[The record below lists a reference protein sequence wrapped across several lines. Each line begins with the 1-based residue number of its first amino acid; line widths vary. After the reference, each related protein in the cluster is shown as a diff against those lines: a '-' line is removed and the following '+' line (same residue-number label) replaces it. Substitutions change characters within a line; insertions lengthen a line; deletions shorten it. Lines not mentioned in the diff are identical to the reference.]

1 MLETLKNMFKVPE
14 IRKRFIFTFFIIVVF
29 RLGGQI
35 PTPGIDPKLLQSFF
49 GSSSNNLFGMLDMFV
64 GGAFTKASVF
74 SLGVMPYISAS
85 IIIQMLGS
93 VVPSLHKLQKE
104 GQEGRKKITQLTRYG
119 TLILAAFQ
127 SISVAIFLRSIQVQT
142 EQGSVGVVLDILS
155 GWQFMAITVISL
167 TTGCMLVMWL
177 GEQITGNGIGNGM
190 SLLIL
195 FGIVAGLPQAVV
207 AQSQLLAGKQ
217 SGLFNGVMI
226 LGIVLAMTA
235 FIVYIYQAVRKI
247 PIQTPKKTIGSR
259 VAQGQSTVLPL
270 KINSAGVIPIIFAS
284 SLMMLPS
291 ILTGIAPE
299 SDWARDVAMMFAPG
313 AAVYVASFALLIV
326 FFTYFYTAIIFNPI
340 DISENLKKSGGFIPG
355 VRPGKETADYIEK
368 VLNCIT
374 LPGAVFLAFISVA
387 PFVMMDKLGV
397 SFFFG
402 GTSVLIVVGVAL
414 DTLQRIEAKL
424 QSHNY
429 SGFMKKGHL
438 RGRIG

>member
-14 IRKRFIFTFFIIVVF
+14 IRKRFIFTLFIIIVF
-29 RLGGQI
+29 RLGAQI
-35 PTPGIDPKLLQSFF
+35 PTPGIDPLVLKEYF
-49 GSSSNNLFGMLDMFV
+49 GTSNNLFGMLDMFT

-93 VVPSLHKLQKE
+93 VIPSLHKLQKE
-104 GQEGRKKITQLTRYG
+104 GQEGRKKITQITRYG
-119 TLILAAFQ
+119 TIILAAFQ
-127 SISVAIFLRSIQVQT
+127 SISVAIFLNSIQT
-142 EQGSVGVVLDILS
+142 ASGDGVLVAGLAR
-155 GWQFMAITVISL
+155 WQFMVICVVAM
-167 TTGCMLVMWL
+167 TTGCVLVMWL
-177 GEQITGNGIGNGM
+177 GEQITSKGIGNGM

-195 FGIVAGLPQAVV
+195 FGIVADIPGTLYNEYLMLVNG
-207 AQSQLLAGKQ
+207 SNTLLRE
-217 SGLFNGVMI
+217 VMI
-226 LGIVLAMTA
+226 LGVVLAMVV

-259 VAQGQSTVLPL
+259 VQQGSSTVLPL
-270 KINSAGVIPIIFAS
+270 KIISAGVIPIIFAS

-291 ILTGIAPE
+291 VITGMFPE
-299 SDWARDVAMMFAPG
+299 SNFAQQMGRVFIPGGVAYAT
-313 AAVYVASFALLIV
+313 VFALLII

-355 VRPGKETADYIEK
+355 VKPGKNTADYIEK

-374 LPGAVFLAFISVA
+374 LPGSIFLAFISVA
-387 PFVMMDKLGV
+387 PFVMMSKMNV

-414 DTLQRIEAKL
+414 DTLQQVEAKL

-438 RGRIG
+438 KGRIG

>member
-1 MLETLKNMFKVPE
+1 VVETLKNMFKVPE
-14 IRKRFIFTFFIIVVF
+14 IRKRFIFTLFIIVVF
-29 RLGGQI
+29 RLGAQI
-35 PTPGIDPKLLQSFF
+35 PTPGVDPNLLKEFF
-49 GSSSNNLFGMLDMFV
+49 GSGSNLFGMLDMFT

-93 VVPSLHKLQKE
+93 VIPSLHKLQKE
-104 GQEGRKKITQLTRYG
+104 GQEGRKKITQITRYG
-119 TLILAAFQ
+119 TIVLAAFQ
-127 SISVAIFLRSIQVQT
+127 SVSVAIFLNSIQT
-142 EQGSVGVVLDILS
+142 PSGEGVLVAGLAP
-155 GWQFMAITVISL
+155 WQFMVICVIAM
-167 TTGCMLVMWL
+167 TTGCVLVMWL
-177 GEQITGNGIGNGM
+177 GEQITSKGIGNGM

-195 FGIVAGLPQAVV
+195 FGIVADLPNALYNEYLMLSSGSTTLFSGVLILAVV
-207 AQSQLLAGKQ
+207 MA
-217 SGLFNGVMI
+217 MI
-226 LGIVLAMTA
+226 V

-247 PIQTPKKTIGSR
+247 PIQTPKKAVGGR

-291 ILTGIAPE
+291 VLAGMFPE
-299 SDWARDVAMMFAPG
+299 SQFVQQMGRALIPG
-313 AAVYVASFALLIV
+313 GVWYAAAFALLII

-355 VRPGKETADYIEK
+355 VKPGKDTADYIEK

-374 LPGAVFLAFISVA
+374 LPGAIFLAFISVA
-387 PFVMMDKLGV
+387 PFVMMSKMNV

-424 QSHNY
+424 QGHNY
-429 SGFMKKGHL
+429 SGFMKRGQLK
-438 RGRIG
+438 GRIG

>member
-1 MLETLKNMFKVPE
+1 VLETLKNMFKVPE

-29 RLGGQI
+29 RLGAQI
-35 PTPGIDPKLLQSFF
+35 PTPGIDPVLLKGFF
-49 GSSSNNLFGMLDMFV
+49 GSGANDLFGMLNMFT
-64 GGAFTKASVF
+64 GGAFARASVF

-119 TLILAAFQ
+119 TLVLAAFQ
-127 SISVAIFLRSIQVQT
+127 AVSVAIFLRSI
-142 EQGSVGVVLDILS
+142 EGGGVVLPFLAP
-155 GWQFMAITVISL
+155 WQFMAITVISL
-167 TTGCMLVMWL
+167 TTGCILVMWL
-177 GEQITGNGIGNGM
+177 GEQITEKGIGNGI

-195 FGIVAGLPQAVV
+195 FGIVAELPQAVIQMYQMSAAGTFTPLGV
-207 AQSQLLAGKQ
+207 A
-217 SGLFNGVMI
+217 MI
-226 LGIVLAMTA
+226 LAIVLGMTA
-235 FIVYIYQAVRKI
+235 FIVAIYQAVRKI
-247 PIQTPKKTIGSR
+247 PIQTPKKTIGAR
-259 VAQGQSTVLPL
+259 AVQGQNTVLPL

-284 SLMMLPS
+284 SLMMVPS
-291 ILTGIAPE
+291 ILQGMVTE
-299 SDWARDVAMMFAPG
+299 NNLAREIVMMFSDGRPG
-313 AAVYVASFALLIV
+313 YIVAFALLII
-326 FFTYFYTAIIFNPI
+326 FFTYFYTAIIFNPT

-355 VRPGKETADYIEK
+355 VRPGKETADYIER

-374 LPGAVFLAFISVA
+374 LPGAIFLAFISVA
-387 PFVMMDKLGV
+387 PFVMMARLNV
-397 SFFFG
+397 PFFFG

-438 RGRIG
+438 RGRIN

>member
-29 RLGGQI
+29 RLGAQI
-35 PTPGIDPKLLQSFF
+35 PTPGIDPVLLKGFF
-49 GSSSNNLFGMLDMFV
+49 GSPNNLFGMLDMFT
-64 GGAFTKASVF
+64 GGAFTRASVF

-119 TLILAAFQ
+119 TLVLAAFQ
-127 SISVAIFLRSIQVQT
+127 AVSVAIFLRSIQT
-142 EQGSVGVVLDILS
+142 EGGEGVVLGFLS
-155 GWQFMAITVISL
+155 SWQFMAITVISL
-167 TTGCMLVMWL
+167 TTGCILVMWL
-177 GEQITGNGIGNGM
+177 GEQITAHGIGNGI

-195 FGIVAGLPQAVV
+195 FGIVAELPQALINEYHFIASGSRTPFDAALILAVV
-207 AQSQLLAGKQ
+207 
-217 SGLFNGVMI
+217 
-226 LGIVLAMTA
+226 LGMTA
-235 FIVYIYQAVRKI
+235 FIVAIYQAVRKI
-247 PIQTPKKTIGSR
+247 PIQTPKKTIGAR
-259 VAQGQSTVLPL
+259 AVQGQNTVLPL

-291 ILTGIAPE
+291 ILTGIMQDSE
-299 SDWARDVAMMFAPG
+299 MARSIERAFIPG
-313 AAVYVASFALLIV
+313 GFTYAAVFALLII
-326 FFTYFYTAIIFNPI
+326 FFTYFYTAIIFNPT

-355 VRPGKETADYIEK
+355 VRPGKETADYIER

-374 LPGAVFLAFISVA
+374 LPGAIFLAFISVA
-387 PFVMMDKLGV
+387 PFVMMARLNVG
-397 SFFFG
+397 FFFG

-438 RGRIG
+438 RGRIS

>member
-1 MLETLKNMFKVPE
+1 MVETLKNMFKVPE
-14 IRKRFIFTFFIIVVF
+14 IRKRFLFTLFIIVVF
-29 RLGGQI
+29 RLGAQI
-35 PTPGIDPKLLQSFF
+35 PTPGVDPLLLKEYF
-49 GSSSNNLFGMLDMFV
+49 GSPNNLFGMLDMFT
-64 GGAFTKASVF
+64 GGAFTKSSVF

-85 IIIQMLGS
+85 IIVQMLGS
-93 VVPSLHKLQKE
+93 VIPSLHKLQKE
-104 GQEGRKKITQLTRYG
+104 GQEGRKKLTQITRYG
-119 TLILAAFQ
+119 TIVLAAFQ
-127 SISVAIFLRSIQVQT
+127 SISVAIFLNSIQT
-142 EQGSVGVVLDILS
+142 ASGDGVLVAGLAR
-155 GWQFMAITVISL
+155 WQFMVMCVVAM
-167 TTGCMLVMWL
+167 TTGCVLVMWL
-177 GEQITGNGIGNGM
+177 GEQITSKGIGNGM

-195 FGIVAGLPQAVV
+195 FGIVSSIPTALYNEYVMLVQG
-207 AQSQLLAGKQ
+207 SNT
-217 SGLFNGVMI
+217 LFREVLI
-226 LGIVLAMTA
+226 LGVVLAMIV

-259 VAQGQSTVLPL
+259 VQQGQSTVLPL

-291 ILTGIAPE
+291 MLTGIFPG
-299 SDWARDVAMMFAPG
+299 SSWAQQMQMTFVPGGVAYAT
-313 AAVYVASFALLIV
+313 AFALLII

-355 VRPGKETADYIEK
+355 VKPGKDTANYIEK

-374 LPGAVFLAFISVA
+374 LPGSIFLAFISVA
-387 PFVMMDKLGV
+387 PFVMMSKMNV

-414 DTLQRIEAKL
+414 DTLQRVEAKL

-438 RGRIG
+438 KGRIG

>member
-1 MLETLKNMFKVPE
+1 VLETLRNMFKVPE
-14 IRKRFIFTFFIIVVF
+14 IRKRFIFTLFIIVVF
-29 RLGGQI
+29 RLGAQI
-35 PTPGIDPKLLQSFF
+35 PTPGVNPLLLKEFF
-49 GSSSNNLFGMLDMFV
+49 GSPNNLFGMLDMFT
-64 GGAFTKASVF
+64 GGAFTRASVF

-104 GQEGRKKITQLTRYG
+104 GQEGRKKITQLTRYS
-119 TLILAAFQ
+119 TLVLAAFQ
-127 SISVAIFLRSIQVQT
+127 AVSVAIFLRSIQT
-142 EQGSVGVVLDILS
+142 DAGGVVLGFLAP
-155 GWQFMAITVISL
+155 WQFMVITVISL
-167 TTGCMLVMWL
+167 TTGCILVMWL
-177 GEQITGNGIGNGM
+177 GEQITAKGIGNGI

-195 FGIVAGLPQAVV
+195 FGIVAELPGALINEYHFIAGGSRTPFDAALILAVV
-207 AQSQLLAGKQ
+207 
-217 SGLFNGVMI
+217 
-226 LGIVLAMTA
+226 LGMTA
-235 FIVYIYQAVRKI
+235 FIVAIYQAVRKI
-247 PIQTPKKTIGSR
+247 PIQTPKKTIGAR
-259 VAQGQSTVLPL
+259 AVQGQNTVLPL

-291 ILTGIAPE
+291 ILTGIMQDSE
-299 SDWARDVAMMFAPG
+299 MARSIERAFIPG
-313 AAVYVASFALLIV
+313 GFTYAAVFALLII
-326 FFTYFYTAIIFNPI
+326 FFTYFYTAIIFNPT

-374 LPGAVFLAFISVA
+374 LPGAIFLAFISVA
-387 PFVMMDKLGV
+387 PFVMMARLNVG
-397 SFFFG
+397 FFFG

-438 RGRIG
+438 RGRIS

>member
-1 MLETLKNMFKVPE
+1 MVDTLKNMFKVPE
-14 IRKRFIFTFFIIVVF
+14 IRTRFIFTLFIIVVF
-29 RLGGQI
+29 RLGAQI
-35 PTPGIDPKLLQSFF
+35 PTPGVDPLRLQEFF
-49 GSSSNNLFGMLDMFV
+49 GSANNLFGMLDMFT

-104 GQEGRKKITQLTRYG
+104 GQEGRKKLTQITRYG
-119 TLILAAFQ
+119 TIVLAAFQ
-127 SISVAIFLRSIQVQT
+127 SISVAIFLNSIQT
-142 EQGSVGVVLDILS
+142 AAGDSVLIDGLS
-155 GWQFMAITVISL
+155 RWQFMVICVIAM
-167 TTGCMLVMWL
+167 TTGCVLVMWL
-177 GEQITGNGIGNGM
+177 GEQITSKGIGNGM

-195 FGIVAGLPQAVV
+195 FGIVADLPNALYNEYLMLASGSTTLFSAV
-207 AQSQLLAGKQ
+207 L
-217 SGLFNGVMI
+217 I
-226 LGIVLAMTA
+226 LGVVMAMVV

-247 PIQTPKKTIGSR
+247 PIQTPKKAVGGR

-291 ILTGIAPE
+291 VLTGMFPE
-299 SDWARDVAMMFAPG
+299 SQFVQQMGRTLLPGGVAY
-313 AAVYVASFALLIV
+313 AAAFALLII

-355 VRPGKETADYIEK
+355 VKPGKDTADYIER

-374 LPGAVFLAFISVA
+374 LPGAMFLAFISVA
-387 PFVMMDKLGV
+387 PFVMMAQMNV

-429 SGFMKKGHL
+429 SGFMKRGQLK
-438 RGRIG
+438 GRIG